1 MKHYDSKPVE
11 EVAAELRVLAA
22 EVNSLYTGEGK
33 RLVTDS
39 GNCMEG
45 RAGDALKTSIGGLF
59 RDMYNIQNG
68 ISNLQKQM
76 DYLAKTLHE
85 MDEKAKEIVNN
96 K

>member
-1 MKHYDSKPVE
+1 
-11 EVAAELRVLAA
+11 
-22 EVNSLYTGEGK
+22 
-33 RLVTDS
+33 
-39 GNCMEG
+39 MEG

-59 RDMYNIQNG
+59 RDLYNIQNG